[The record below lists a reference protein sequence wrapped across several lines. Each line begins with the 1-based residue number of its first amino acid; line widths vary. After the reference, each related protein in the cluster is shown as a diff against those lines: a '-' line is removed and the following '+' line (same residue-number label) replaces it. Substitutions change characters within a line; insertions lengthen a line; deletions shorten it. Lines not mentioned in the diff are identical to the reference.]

1 MDFSKKELQKLI
13 GELYNADEINAAD
26 IPDIGLY
33 MEQVTGLIDS
43 KLGSLTRSP
52 EDKVLTKTMI
62 NNYTKAGLLIPPV
75 NKKYYRDHAILMI
88 LIYYLKNVLSIND
101 IRTLFAPILNDI
113 TTREDDIIPLTEIY
127 SAFLELKNHELDCF
141 YTEVIEKH
149 KLIHEKTGKLEKQ
162 NKEVAEM
169 FLTVIMLV
177 AQANAQKRLAEKII
191 DSFFKPL
198 ADQRK

>member
-1 MDFSKKELQKLI
+1 MNFSKEDLKKLVSTLSLAEEVNI
-13 GELYNADEINAAD
+13 TD

-52 EDKVLTKTMI
+52 DDKVLTKTMI

-75 NKKYYRDHAILMI
+75 NKKYYRDQVILMI
-88 LIYYLKNVLSIND
+88 LIYYLKNILSIND
-101 IRTLFAPILNDI
+101 IRDLFAPILNDI
-113 TTREDDIIPLTEIY
+113 TIREDDIIPLSDIY
-127 SAFLELKNHELDCF
+127 SAFLELKNQELDSF
-141 YTEVIEKH
+141 HTDFIEKH
-149 KLIHEKTGKLEKQ
+149 ELIRQKTGKLEKQ

-169 FLTVIMLV
+169 FLTVIMLI

-191 DSFFKPL
+191 DEYFKPL
-198 ADQRK
+198 SDQG